1 MNSTRLKT
9 GLWLIA
15 MLAVGPGALAQSKV
29 PGPQEYASF
38 SRFITDRNIFD
49 PGRQP
54 HHSSSYVRHT
64 TRRTRSDGPPGLQLV
79 GIMSYEKGP
88 FAFFNGNNP
97 DLQQALPVAGK
108 IAGHTIL
115 EISANQVRLE
125 SDDKKEQLTLGVGD
139 GLRLENGRWVPAESG
154 SLPVNTSA
162 TTGAASD
169 DSSGAA
175 PEAPASATE
184 PNDVLK
190 RLMQLREKEN
200 Q

>member
-9 GLWLIA
+9 GLWLTALLA
-15 MLAVGPGALAQSKV
+15 MGPGAFAQSKV

-38 SRFITDRNIFD
+38 SHRNIFD

-139 GLRLENGRWVPAESG
+139 GLRL
-154 SLPVNTSA
+154 
-162 TTGAASD
+162 
-169 DSSGAA
+169 
-175 PEAPASATE
+175 
-184 PNDVLK
+184 
-190 RLMQLREKEN
+190 LRGT
-200 Q
+200 

>member
-15 MLAVGPGALAQSKV
+15 MLAVGPGAFAQSKV

-54 HHSSSYVRHT
+54 HYTSTYRP
-64 TRRTRSDGPPGLQLV
+64 RTRPQSRVHQAPDLQLV
-79 GIMSYEKGP
+79 GTMSYEKGL
-88 FAFFNGNNP
+88 FAFFNGNDA
-97 DLQQALPVAGK
+97 DLKQALPVAGK
-108 IAGHTIL
+108 IAGQTIL
-115 EISANQVRLE
+115 EISASQVRLE
-125 SDDKKEQLTLGVGD
+125 SADKKDQIVLKVGE
-139 GLRLENGRWVPAESG
+139 GLRKENGRWVRTEG
-154 SLPVNTSA
+154 DSLP
-162 TTGAASD
+162 TGPAASGTGD
-169 DSSGAA
+169 NSGAA
-175 PEAPASATE
+175 PDTSAAPASASE

>member
-1 MNSTRLKT
+1 
-9 GLWLIA
+9 
-15 MLAVGPGALAQSKV
+15 
-29 PGPQEYASF
+29 
-38 SRFITDRNIFD
+38 
-49 PGRQP
+49 
-54 HHSSSYVRHT
+54 
-64 TRRTRSDGPPGLQLV
+64 
-79 GIMSYEKGP
+79 MSYEKGP

>member
-1 MNSTRLKT
+1 MNATPLKS
-9 GLWLIA
+9 GLL
-15 MLAVGPGALAQSKV
+15 LAAVLAAGAHAVAQQNPPGSQD
-29 PGPQEYASF
+29 YAAF

-49 PGRQP
+49 PNRQP
-54 HHSSSYVRHT
+54 HYTSTYRPRP
-64 TRRTRSDGPPGLQLV
+64 RRQSHVYQTPDLQLV

-97 DLQQALPVAGK
+97 DLKQALPVAGK

-125 SDDKKEQLTLGVGD
+125 SDDKKEQLTLKVGD
-139 GLRLENGRWVPAESG
+139 GLRLENGRWLPAESG
-154 SLPVNTSA
+154 SLPVNTA
-162 TTGAASD
+162 ETTGAVSD
-169 DSSGAA
+169 DSSGTA
-175 PEAPASATE
+175 PDAPASATE